1 MVGAASI
8 NLVASRWR
16 PVATKDGK
24 VYIRSKHSVQ
34 TSPRLRRF
42 KACMRDKLK
51 GTSPGTQAAAWSA
64 FSNAA
69 GSCSGQ

>member
-16 PVATKDGK
+16 PVATKTGL

-34 TSPRLRRF
+34 TSPRLRAF
-42 KACMRDKLK
+42 KQCMREKLT
-51 GTSPGTQAAAWSA
+51 GTSPGNQSGAWANFKAAAQD
-64 FSNAA
+64 
-69 GSCSGQ
+69 CKT